1 MASRPNRPLTPQEL
15 RRRLLDDLHVLQ
27 LAVSPAHFD
36 AALQAAESEGLS
48 HLDFLQ
54 RLLGTLADQRR
65 ENRIARRLREARFRD
80 PCTLETFDWDFNAD
94 VIDRVQVEELATAD
108 FVRRHVNIVVVGQS
122 GVGKSHLVQ
131 SWGRCAC
138 VQGFRVRY
146 TTSAELITKLKA
158 SLADHTLTRQL
169 RGYSSFDL
177 LIIDEFGFDRLERV
191 ESREAAHLLY
201 KVVDARNQKR
211 STMLVTNLDF
221 PAWGEYLGDA
231 PLAMAFL
238 DRLVDGAMILKI
250 PGKSYRAHRA
260 TSTRKPEKHS
270 KKTTP

>member
-1 MASRPNRPLTPQEL
+1 MAHRPHHPPTTQDL
-15 RRRLLDDLHVLQ
+15 RRRLLDDFRILQ

-36 AALQAAESEGLS
+36 ATLAAAESAHLS
-48 HLDFLQ
+48 HLEFLQ
-54 RLLGTLADQRR
+54 RLVGAVADQRR
-65 ENRIARRLREARFRD
+65 ENRIARRLHEARFCD
-80 PCTLETFDWDFNAD
+80 PGTLETFDWDFNAEA
-94 VIDRVQVEELATAD
+94 IDRVQVEELATAD

-122 GVGKSHLVQ
+122 GVGKSHLAQ

-158 SLADHTLTRQL
+158 SLADHTLPRQL
-169 RGYSSFDL
+169 RSYSHCDL

-211 STMLVTNLDF
+211 STILVTNLDF

-238 DRLVDGAMILKI
+238 DRLVDGAIILKI
-250 PGKSYRAHRA
+250 TGKSYRAQRA
-260 TSTRKPEKHS
+260 TTARKPEK
-270 KKTTP
+270 KTKPNTT

>member
-1 MASRPNRPLTPQEL
+1 MASRPNRPPTTQEL
-15 RRRLLDDLHVLQ
+15 RRRLLDDLRVLQ
-27 LAVSPAHFD
+27 LSVSAAHFD

-54 RLLGTLADQRR
+54 RLLSTLADQRR

-80 PCTLETFDWDFNAD
+80 PCTLETFDWDFNGD

-122 GVGKSHLVQ
+122 GVGKSHLAQ

-158 SLADHTLTRQL
+158 SLADHTLPRQL

-211 STMLVTNLDF
+211 STMLLTNLDF

-238 DRLVDGAMILKI
+238 DRLVDGALILKI

-260 TSTRKPEKHS
+260 TATRKPEKNS
-270 KKTTP
+270 RKTAP